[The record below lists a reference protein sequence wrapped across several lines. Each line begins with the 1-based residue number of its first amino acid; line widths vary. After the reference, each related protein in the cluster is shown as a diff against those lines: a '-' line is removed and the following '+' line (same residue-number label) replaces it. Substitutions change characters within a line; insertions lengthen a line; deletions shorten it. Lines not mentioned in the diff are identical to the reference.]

1 MLCSLVKQATLTMMS
16 TGKTSPESLS
26 GAPKTMHQDVSFAM
40 GGEKQHVLPEQAYL
54 NTPFRSPVSP
64 NHDPQEPKH
73 HKSSAQPILKKTSHD
88 SSVINLSQG
97 KSSADA
103 GSPARHIQGAGTAR
117 LRRFTRGQTV
127 DPKNNEAEDESRY
140 NQVPMA
146 KALSVL
152 CSHPS

>member
-1 MLCSLVKQATLTMMS
+1 
-16 TGKTSPESLS
+16 
-26 GAPKTMHQDVSFAM
+26 M

-64 NHDPQEPKH
+64 NHDPQEPEH

-117 LRRFTRGQTV
+117 LRPFTRGQTV
-127 DPKNNEAEDESRY
+127 DPKNNEAGITKS
-140 NQVPMA
+140 
-146 KALSVL
+146 
-152 CSHPS
+152 

>member
-73 HKSSAQPILKKTSHD
+73 HKTLHSPSSRKH
-88 SSVINLSQG
+88 
-97 KSSADA
+97 
-103 GSPARHIQGAGTAR
+103 HM
-117 LRRFTRGQTV
+117 TV
-127 DPKNNEAEDESRY
+127 
-140 NQVPMA
+140 Q
-146 KALSVL
+146 
-152 CSHPS
+152 